1 MYAVLA
7 TGDISDAAA
16 RTEALEEQAVPA
28 VRAAPGFVA
37 AYWVRLDDGQ
47 GASLV
52 VFETEAQARSGA
64 PEEGASI
71 SDWATFTSVRV
82 GEVVARA

>member
-7 TGDISDAAA
+7 TVEISDAAA
-16 RTEALEEQAVPA
+16 RTKALEEQAVPA
-28 VRAAPGFVA
+28 VRRAPGFVA

-52 VFETEAQARSGA
+52 IFETEQQARSGA
-64 PEEGASI
+64 PEEGTSVR
-71 SDWATFTSVRV
+71 DWATFTSVRI

>member
-7 TGDISDAAA
+7 TVDISDAAA
-16 RTEALEEQAVPA
+16 RTKALEEQAVPA
-28 VRAAPGFVA
+28 VRRAPGFVA

-52 VFETEAQARSGA
+52 IFETEQQARSGA
-64 PEEGASI
+64 PEEGTSVR
-71 SDWATFTSVRV
+71 DWATFTSVRI